1 MTLVRRT
8 STQKDSLPSLFN
20 SLFEEFANFDKLDKN
35 FNKFVPAVNVAESD
49 KDFTIEVS
57 VPGFNKEDFN
67 IRLDNDVLTISGEH
81 KTEEEENKKNY
92 TRKEFN
98 YTSFERSFTL
108 PETVNTDAID
118 AKYENGILNIILPK
132 KEEAQVKPTKEI
144 KVS

>member
-1 MTLVRRT
+1 MTLVRRNQNAKET
-8 STQKDSLPSLFN
+8 FPSLLS

-57 VPGFNKEDFN
+57 VPGFKKEDFN

-81 KTEEEENKKNY
+81 KTEDEEKNKNY
-92 TRKEFN
+92 TRKEFH
-98 YTSFERSFTL
+98 YSSFERSFTL
-108 PETVNTDAID
+108 PESVNTDAID

-132 KEEAQVKPTKEI
+132 KEEAQVKPAKEI

>member
-1 MTLVRRT
+1 MTLVKRNP
-8 STQKDSLPSLFN
+8 KESLPSLFN

-49 KDFTIEVS
+49 KDYTIEVS
-57 VPGFNKEDFN
+57 VPGFKKEDFN

-81 KTEEEENKKNY
+81 KAEEEDKNKNY
-92 TRKEFN
+92 TRKEFH
-98 YTSFERSFTL
+98 YSSFERSFTL

-132 KEEAQVKPTKEI
+132 KEEAQVKPAKEI